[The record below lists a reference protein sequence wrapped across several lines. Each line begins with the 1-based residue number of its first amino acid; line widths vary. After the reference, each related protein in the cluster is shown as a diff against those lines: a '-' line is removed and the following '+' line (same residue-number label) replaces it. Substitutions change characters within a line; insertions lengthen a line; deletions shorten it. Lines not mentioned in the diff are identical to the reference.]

1 MFLTTKALVLREVK
15 YKEADKILTVL
26 TEREGKLTVKA
37 RGALRK
43 GCKYGA
49 AAQALCYSEM
59 TLFGNAGKWS
69 INEAET
75 IEQFLPLRDDIT
87 ALALASYFA
96 EMLEAVSDEDS
107 PSPEILQL
115 GLNSLYALSRALC
128 PQALIKAVF
137 ELKLMCLCG
146 FEPQLDVCPTCGK
159 QPPEDPVFSLNGGCI
174 HCRGCQPGTAGVS
187 LPLSRDA
194 ADAMRFIC
202 GAPAKSIF
210 AFKLPENAGRQLG
223 ELCEAF
229 AAAQLERGFG
239 TLDYWKSISLHNYIQ
254 KKRDQEETDHGQI

>member
-26 TEREGKLTVKA
+26 TQQEGKLTVKA

-75 IEQFLPLRDDIT
+75 IEQFLALRTNIT

-96 EMLEAVSDEDS
+96 ELLEAVSDEDS
-107 PSPEILQL
+107 PNPELLQL
-115 GLNSLYALSRALC
+115 GLNALFALSRQLY
-128 PQALIKAVF
+128 PETHIKSVF
-137 ELKLMCLCG
+137 ELKLMCLNGEYTEQPQTDCG
-146 FEPQLDVCPTCGK
+146 EAASYAWEFVVHSPVGK
-159 QPPEDPVFSLNGGCI
+159 IYSFLLADEAL
-174 HCRGCQPGTAGVS
+174 
-187 LPLSRDA
+187 A
-194 ADAMRFIC
+194 ADEVGVR
-202 GAPAKSIF
+202 
-210 AFKLPENAGRQLG
+210 L
-223 ELCEAF
+223 
-229 AAAQLERGFG
+229 
-239 TLDYWKSISLHNYIQ
+239 
-254 KKRDQEETDHGQI
+254 

>member
-1 MFLTTKALVLREVK
+1 MFLTTKALVLRETK

-69 INEAET
+69 VNEAET
-75 IEQFLPLRDDIT
+75 IEQFVALREDIG

-96 EMLEAVSDEDS
+96 EMLEAVSDEDL
-107 PSPEILQL
+107 PNPELLQL
-115 GLNSLYALSRALC
+115 GLNSLYALSRGMF
-128 PQALIKAVF
+128 PPRHIKAVF

-146 FEPQLDVCPTCGK
+146 FAPQTDACPACGA
-159 QPPEDPVFSLNGGCI
+159 QPPEDPVFSLNGGSV
-174 HCRGCQPGTAGVS
+174 HCRTCPPGAAGVS
-187 LPLSRDA
+187 LPVSHGTL
-194 ADAMRFIC
+194 DAMRYIC
-202 GAPAKSIF
+202 EAPAKRIF
-210 AFKLPENAGRQLG
+210 SFQIPESASRQLA
-223 ELCEAF
+223 ELAEAY
-229 AAAQLERGFG
+229 AAVQLERSFG
-239 TLDYWKSISLHNYIQ
+239 ALDYWKAISLHNFEHTT
-254 KKRDQEETDHGQI
+254 KHNEEKPDGQI

>member
-69 INEAET
+69 VNEAET
-75 IEQFLPLRDDIT
+75 IEQFLAVRGSIS

-96 EMLEAVSDEDS
+96 EMLEAVSDEDI
-107 PSPEILQL
+107 PNPELLQL
-115 GLNSLYALSRALC
+115 GLNALYALSRGLY
-128 PQALIKAVF
+128 PETHIKSVF

-146 FEPQLDVCPTCGK
+146 FAPQLERCPSCGRE
-159 QPPEDPVFSLNGGCI
+159 PPEDPVFSLNGGSV
-174 HCRGCQPGTAGVS
+174 HCRTCPPGIAGVS
-187 LPLSRDA
+187 VPLSRET
-194 ADAMRFIC
+194 ADAMRFVTA
-202 GAPAKSIF
+202 APPKRIF
-210 AFKLPENAGRQLG
+210 SFRVPEEAARQLADV
-223 ELCEAF
+223 CEAY
-229 AAAQLERGFG
+229 AAVQLERGFG
-239 TLDYWKSISLHNYIQ
+239 TLDYWKRIQ
-254 KKRDQEETDHGQI
+254 TI

>member
-26 TEREGKLTVKA
+26 TESDGKLTVKA
-37 RGALRK
+37 RGALRR

-75 IEQFLPLRDDIT
+75 IEQFLPLREDIA
-87 ALALASYFA
+87 ALALGSYFA

-107 PSPEILQL
+107 PSPELLQL
-115 GLNSLYALSRALC
+115 GLNSLFALSRGLY
-128 PQALIKAVF
+128 PPEHIKAVF

-146 FEPQLDVCPTCGK
+146 FEPQLDSCPACGR
-159 QPPEDPVFSLNGGCI
+159 PPEDPVFSLNGGTV
-174 HCRGCQPGTAGVS
+174 HCRSCPPGAAGVS
-187 LPLSRDA
+187 LPLSA
-194 ADAMRFIC
+194 ETLDAMRHVSS
-202 GAPAKSIF
+202 APAKRIF
-210 AFKLPENAGRQLG
+210 SFTIPDAAGKQLADV
-223 ELCEAF
+223 CEAY
-229 AAAQLERGFG
+229 AAVQLERGFG
-239 TLDYWKSISLHNYIQ
+239 ALDYWKSLQ
-254 KKRDQEETDHGQI
+254 KQWS